1 MGELHGIGAARTRG
15 ELSAQTRRSDSPI
28 RQAREEGQSP
38 IWVRLSPKD
47 PRAQTRATEIEVLG
61 AKKPK
66 KNGPWLVKREPG
78 PMIPRRT
85 ASAHRTP
92 HTAHRTPHTAQRPT
106 PNVLSHR
113 TSALRGVK
121 KRLRPPAKGPSRR
134 SHRVPTN
141 HHSRPHGCRQ

>member
-66 KNGPWLVKREPG
+66 KKWSMACEKGTRANDPKENGK
-78 PMIPRRT
+78 
-85 ASAHRTP
+85 RTP
-92 HTAHRTPHTAQRPT
+92 HTEHRPT
-106 PNVLSHR
+106 F
-113 TSALRGVK
+113 
-121 KRLRPPAKGPSRR
+121 SRIEA
-134 SHRVPTN
+134 VP
-141 HHSRPHGCRQ
+141 